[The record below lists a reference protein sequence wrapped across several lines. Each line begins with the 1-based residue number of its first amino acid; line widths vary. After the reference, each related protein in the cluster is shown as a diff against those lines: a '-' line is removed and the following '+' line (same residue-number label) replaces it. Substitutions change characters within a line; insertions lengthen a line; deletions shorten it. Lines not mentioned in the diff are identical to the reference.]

1 VRSLLGGTRCGKV
14 PVITQNLIEL
24 IYLSLDL
31 PNGPLHRSLPQL
43 PRLQPRNCEPS
54 TVLPSRYSNMRSRPI
69 QPAGIN
75 AQRLHLPSIR
85 VDAESA
91 VSHAEGAILAGK
103 FLQTIA
109 HVHVSARRA
118 VLGAHG

>member
-1 VRSLLGGTRCGKV
+1 MFVCASASQQAHS
-14 PVITQNLIEL
+14 QNL
-24 IYLSLDL
+24 DCN
-31 PNGPLHRSLPQL
+31 NG
-43 PRLQPRNCEPS
+43 CS
-54 TVLPSRYSNMRSRPI
+54 TYAQYAL
-69 QPAGIN
+69 

-118 VLGAHG
+118 VLGAQDDALTGVAGGILAR